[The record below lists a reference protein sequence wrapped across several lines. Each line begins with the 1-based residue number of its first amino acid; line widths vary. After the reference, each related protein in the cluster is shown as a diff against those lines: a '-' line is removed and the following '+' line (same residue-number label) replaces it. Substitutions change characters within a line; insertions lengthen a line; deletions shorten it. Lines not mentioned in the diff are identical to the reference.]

1 MSIDLFLHFGCA
13 FHFGCL
19 CSLCKEVIYNP
30 IFILPLNDGQMYPRD
45 FLFANI
51 WFRGGH
57 VGGGGLLEGSQRQEK
72 PLFSP

>member
-51 WFRGGH
+51 WFRDGH

-72 PLFSP
+72 PLFSH